1 MRVGTKKNDKINTMG
16 NKILFPNTTF
26 GNKFINRDVISG
38 GGSAHHS
45 DIFQNKSNRSDLA
58 YIPTGLKSGHHSKT
72 KSPLE
77 K

>member
-26 GNKFINRDVISG
+26 GNKFINRDVING

-45 DIFQNKSNRSDLA
+45 DI
-58 YIPTGLKSGHHSKT
+58 H
-72 KSPLE
+72 
-77 K
+77 